1 MDIMDR
7 IPWLEYN
14 IKNIDFTSL
23 PVPRAFAT
31 HLPYYLLPRD
41 LRNKRGRVSDVIF
54 AMYLNT
60 MMKIC
65 LSDTCGRAVLTGA
78 VEASL

>member
-1 MDIMDR
+1 MELMDR

-14 IKNIDFTSL
+14 IKNKDFASL
-23 PVPRAFAT
+23 PLPRVFAT

-54 AMYLNT
+54 TMYLKT
-60 MMKIC
+60 IRKIC
-65 LSDTCGRAVLTGA
+65 LSDFCGRALLTGA